1 MAIDYPIDFVFPTVY
16 QTDINWQIT
25 YKKVCERLGK
35 PVNLNSQRF
44 RSWDTERF
52 IFRGI
57 EKFMPWIRTVHFVV
71 CAPSQVPAWMNT
83 EKVHVVLHKDIIPR
97 EYRPTF
103 NSCCI
108 EMFLKNIPGLAE
120 HFIYSNDDLFITEP
134 IAKTEF
140 FRRGYP
146 CLHHRKV
153 RYSDTQN
160 LFRHQCKTGLDMICR
175 DFKVYPDG
183 FIWKNTHS
191 MTPMLKS
198 TLEKVWDLHSSE
210 IKKSISKFREPY
222 NMNQYIY
229 SYYQYLSGQFVDYV
243 PKNLY
248 TCFTDYSLDEIC
260 KIIEAGNSGLLCIND
275 AGKNIKF
282 QLYKQRLI
290 RSWLKLLPEKSKY
303 EL

>member
-1 MAIDYPIDFVFPTVY
+1 MTLDYPIDFVFPTVY
-16 QTDINWQIT
+16 QNDFNWQTT
-25 YKKVCERLGK
+25 YKKVCQRLGK

-44 RSWDTERF
+44 RSWDTEKY

-57 EKFMPWIRTVHFVV
+57 EKFMPWIRTIHFVV
-71 CAPSQVPAWMNT
+71 CAPSQVPRWMNT
-83 EKVHVVLHKDIIPR
+83 DKVHVVYHKDIIPR

-134 IAKTEF
+134 MKKTDF

-153 RYSDTQN
+153 YYSDTQN
-160 LFRHQCKTGLDMICR
+160 MFRHQCKTGLDMICQ
-175 DFKVYPDG
+175 DFNVYADG

-191 MTPMLKS
+191 MTPMCKS
-198 TLEKVWDLHSSE
+198 TLQKVWDLHNVE
-210 IKKSISKFREPY
+210 IKRSISKFREPY

-229 SYYQYLSGQFVDYV
+229 SYYQFLSGQFVDYV

-248 TCFTDYSLDEIC
+248 TCFTDYTLDEIC
-260 KIIEAGNSGLLCIND
+260 RIIRGGNSGLLCIND

-282 QLYKQRLI
+282 GLYKQRI
-290 RSWLKLLPEKSKY
+290 IKAWESLLPEKSKY